1 MTVLFIFAHP
11 DDIEYF
17 CGGTIMK
24 LIKKKNVHIKLC
36 CATGQYS
43 SI

>member
-24 LIKKKNVHIKLC
+24 LIKKKEC
-36 CATGQYS
+36 TY
-43 SI
+43 